1 MIRSSLIAATI
12 LLAGPALSQALMGSD
27 LLQRLTSESPQHRA
41 VAIGY
46 IAGVSDVMEGAAFCA
61 PPGATIGQAAV
72 IVARTLEANPQLLA
86 MPAAPLVG
94 GVLQLAWPCEQREQ
108 RTPGLL
114 RTGPRT

>member
-12 LLAGPALSQALMGSD
+12 LLAGPALSQVLMGSD

-46 IAGVSDVMEGAAFCA
+46 VAGVSDILEGSAFC
-61 PPGATIGQAAV
+61 PPPDATIGQAAF
-72 IVARTLEANPQLLA
+72 IVVRALEANPKLLA